1 MKKESKIRI
10 RKDKEI
16 DNNYTFLEDNRFNS
30 WSLHSQRENLN
41 NIYKENRDNT
51 KNIKKYII
59 KTIFFQGL
67 KVYKTIA
74 KKPLFCL

>member
-10 RKDKEI
+10 RKGKEI

-41 NIYKENRDNT
+41 KRHKENRDNT

>member
-10 RKDKEI
+10 IKDKEI

-51 KNIKKYII
+51 KYIKKYII

>member
-10 RKDKEI
+10 RKEKEI

-41 NIYKENRDNT
+41 KRHKENRDNT

>member
-10 RKDKEI
+10 RKGKEI

-30 WSLHSQRENLN
+30 WSLHYQRENLN
-41 NIYKENRDNT
+41 KRHGENRHNT

>member
-41 NIYKENRDNT
+41 KRHKENRDNT

>member
-10 RKDKEI
+10 RKEKEI

-41 NIYKENRDNT
+41 KRHKENRDNA

>member
-10 RKDKEI
+10 RKEKEI

-51 KNIKKYII
+51 KYIKKYII

>member
-10 RKDKEI
+10 RKEKEI

-41 NIYKENRDNT
+41 KRHNENRDNT